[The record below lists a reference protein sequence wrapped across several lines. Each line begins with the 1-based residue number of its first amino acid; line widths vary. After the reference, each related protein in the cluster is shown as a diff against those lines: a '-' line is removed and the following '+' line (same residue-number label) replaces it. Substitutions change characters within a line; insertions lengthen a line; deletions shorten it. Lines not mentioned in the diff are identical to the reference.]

1 MEKTQVSF
9 LLLFGYKPEWFSH
22 GRTLWFSWEMPK
34 LLPQFF
40 TSAGGMQNSH
50 PFLLQI
56 WWEVE
61 GFWCRKYNC
70 RTCDSYPI
78 WLANDVSQNNGGASF
93 KPMKFFSIINHTF
106 DHFGTVCNNSV
117 HQLSLFLLVI
127 DISCCW
133 VTTKDFHSQFL
144 WIGRVSH
151 NCFHYC
157 SKVCVRTLLM

>member
-1 MEKTQVSF
+1 MNKNTGVF
-9 LLLFGYKPEWFSH
+9 LTTVWIQTWMIFP
-22 GRTLWFSWEMPK
+22 RTDTLVFVGDAKASSTV
-34 LLPQFF
+34 F
-40 TSAGGMQNSH
+40 TSAGGDAKWPS
-50 PFLLQI
+50 LLHI

-70 RTCDSYPI
+70 RTCYSYPI

-93 KPMKFFSIINHTF
+93 KPVKFFSIINHTF

>member
-1 MEKTQVSF
+1 MIF
-9 LLLFGYKPEWFSH
+9 P
-22 GRTLWFSWEMPK
+22 RTDTLVFVGDAKASSTV
-34 LLPQFF
+34 F
-40 TSAGGMQNSH
+40 TSAGGMQNGH
-50 PFLLQI
+50 PFVLHI

-61 GFWCRKYNC
+61 GFWSRKYNF

-93 KPMKFFSIINHTF
+93 KPVKHFSIINHTF
-106 DHFGTVCNNSV
+106 DHFGTVCNDSV
-117 HQLSLFLLVI
+117 HQLSFFLLVI

-133 VTTKDFHSQFL
+133 VTTKDFHCQLL

-157 SKVCVRTLLM
+157 SKVCVRTLFIVKKKKCNMQA